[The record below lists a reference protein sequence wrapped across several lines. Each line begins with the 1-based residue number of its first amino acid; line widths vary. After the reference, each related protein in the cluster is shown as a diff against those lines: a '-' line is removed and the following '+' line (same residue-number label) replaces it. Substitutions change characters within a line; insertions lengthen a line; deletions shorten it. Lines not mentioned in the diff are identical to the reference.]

1 MKSLENF
8 IYFATQDKN
17 FMGFESVKM
26 FMDSLNNVHLFHID
40 TSVLGNKEICED
52 KDFKDLEFSLPFNL
66 CWFNFTTHALI
77 DIPEDID
84 SGVLKKAIISGFG
97 VQEVTPTYYRIVA
110 NVCLSSEKL
119 EDGIACFPMTVSIK
133 DGKIGM
139 GYSPYDKLYKFLCY
153 NLVYLVKHMV
163 SLLQNRHFTI
173 VENLEKIN
181 LKARIGRNL
190 VRYKYKPKNVIYL
203 CTEKQFKTKYPNMI
217 NSIINKPEFSWEVM
231 GHWRKLENESS
242 LGKNRNGEYIVEGY
256 TWVIPHVKGQGELKR
271 KVRVLKGENNE
282 I

>member
-17 FMGFESVKM
+17 FMNLESVKT
-26 FMDSLNNVHLFHID
+26 FMNKLDDVHMFHIE
-40 TSVLGNKEICED
+40 SSNLGERVIRED
-52 KDFKDLEFSLPFNL
+52 KDFQELNFSLPFSL
-66 CWFNFTTHALI
+66 CWFNLTTHAMI
-77 DIPEDID
+77 DIPEDIE
-84 SGVLKKAIISGFG
+84 SGVLKTAIVNGFG
-97 VQEVTPTYYRIVA
+97 IQEITPTYYRIVA
-110 NVCLSSEKL
+110 NIGLIGGNI
-119 EDGIACFPMTVSIK
+119 EDGIACFPLTVSVK
-133 DGKIGM
+133 DGLIGM
-139 GYSPYDKLYKFLCY
+139 GKSFLDGLYKFLSY
-153 NLVYLVKHMV
+153 NLVYLAKHMIC
-163 SLLQNRHFTI
+163 LLQNRHFTI
-173 VENLEKIN
+173 VENSEKIN
-181 LKARIGRNL
+181 LKARIGRDL
-190 VRYKYKPKNVIYL
+190 IRYKYKPKNVIYL

-256 TWVIPHVKGQGELKR
+256 TWVIPHVKGQGELKK